1 MTQLPKLTP
10 LDATRRLQELAATD
24 PAMRNLAAAVVEP
37 SLIELHRAQLEAKL
51 GQEQVSAL
59 TELAVN
65 LQIEARGDERV
76 MAGLEALARQIAP
89 AGQVPDF
96 DRFYDGDAAPDA
108 PAAADPETA
117 PLAPALTWPVEEDS
131 SYKRRVHA
139 ITSQNGRILI
149 NGKPAKMFRDREVKD
164 GVTKEIYIHPDDP
177 GLLVKIYNSPASLEG
192 FERKNAKIEA
202 LGPLSAAGGA
212 PKLIEHGEAPV
223 QGKGLVYF
231 YVEELV
237 KGAKLLDLLIDNK
250 PLEEVKK
257 LFQRLIKAGLAL
269 LVPGPDQH
277 WLLSHIMIGQTPSG
291 GFRAYI
297 LGGTPERATAEE
309 LAAHYEML
317 LAVLYPGP
325 AEQKREAGGIAPPA
339 LSMDSLMRPPKLG
352 TSPEDADI
360 KAILITP
367 ALPDSLDSILKR
379 HKLEN
384 ASRDAATLRFES
396 PQAAATAASDLL
408 ADEEVA
414 QIKVHPAVK
423 DYVERRGA
431 RALAEILK
439 LLPISQKRNA
449 LILKIPALAYAKTE
463 SADVAEILALI
474 GPEEGKTPEIF
485 AKVPASAWQKLDR
498 GDIQSLIKRWVAVDY
513 KATSAAIMRS
523 WINAREEH
531 LVKTEAELTSLGE
544 MIKLL
549 PESDA
554 RDTAILN
561 IPASAYAQMESAQVA
576 EILGL
581 VRSDEKSTPKEVY
594 GKIPEPVWQK
604 LDGQNVQGL
613 MKKWVKIDYLNT
625 ASAIMRSWMNA
636 REDYLGKTEA
646 ELTSLGEMIKLLPE
660 SDARDTA
667 ILDIPAS
674 VYARMGSAQIAEILG
689 LVRAGEK
696 AAPKEVYGKIP
707 EPVWQ
712 KLDGQDVQGLMKKWV
727 KIDYLKTASVIM
739 RSWMNAREDYLG
751 KTKVEL
757 KGLGEMIG
765 LIRESETR
773 DAAILQIPASLY
785 ARMQSADA
793 AEILAL
799 VSLEAEKT
807 AGAIYNKVPQSA
819 WQQLDGQDVPG
830 LVKKWVAAG
839 YAGTASVIIQLWTN
853 AREEYL
859 GKTKTAQKNL
869 GEMIKLLPSSSA
881 AAILKIPAS
890 VYAQMESAQ
899 IAEILALVTP
909 EAEKTAGATYDK
921 VPQSAWQNL
930 SRQEVQSLIKRWLAV
945 DYKGTASA
953 IMQLWVNARKE
964 QPGKTEAELKN
975 LAEMIKLLPESN
987 SRDTAILKIT
997 ASVFAQMESA
1007 EAAAILALASL
1018 EAEKNAGTIYNKVPR
1033 SVWQKLDVQAV
1044 QSLIKQWLAARYSE
1058 TAFVIMQ
1065 LWMNAHQEQT
1075 GTEEAELK
1083 GLGEIIALLPA
1094 SAARNGVILTIP
1106 VSAYASMESAE
1117 AAAILDLVHPD
1128 GNTDPADVYRKIP
1141 EPVWQKL
1148 DGQAVRGLV
1157 KKWTQANREGPA
1169 FVIVQSWMNARQ
1181 DYLGKTEAELKT
1193 LVEMIK
1199 LIPECST
1206 RDAVILKIPAAVYAQ
1221 MKSADVAAI
1230 LALVRAKNDVETAGS
1245 YRNIPEPVWRRLE
1258 APDIQGLIKKWATAR
1273 YAATSSIIMQLWMNS
1288 RQEQPGKTEAELKS
1302 LGEIIKLIP
1311 ESTARNTVILAIP
1324 VSAYAQ
1330 MESAETAAILDLVW
1344 PDGNTDPAEI
1354 YRKIPEPV
1362 WQRLDGRDVPG
1373 LIEKWVTAGRVEPA
1387 SVIAQSWINARQDY
1401 LVKTDTDIKNLV
1413 ETIRLIPESPARDR
1427 AILNIPASVY
1437 AQMNSADVAAAMA
1450 LVHYDPKE
1458 LYSKIPKPVWRR
1470 MDGQDAQNL
1479 IKRWTVAGFA
1489 GVASLLMQFWIDS
1502 NQDRLGQAGATGE
1515 DLCEMAASLLLRQDS
1530 WWGVVLATKI
1540 SISAYAAMESRT
1552 IARLFHH
1559 SAPNAY
1565 EKFPKEAWLKMRLR
1579 DADWLIEQWTAAK
1592 QENMPDF
1599 IKTLWKAARQGNS
1612 GESTVKGKDLYA
1624 TLSVLPR
1631 SAQRDE
1637 LILKIRGVE
1646 FEAMESADIAAILRL
1661 VNPDANPDKMAAIFS
1676 RIPEEAWYR
1685 MNREDMEL
1693 LTKYWAE
1700 YDPTAAA
1707 SIAQLWIKAR
1717 Q

>member
-531 LVKTEAELTSLGE
+531 LV
-544 MIKLL
+544 
-549 PESDA
+549 
-554 RDTAILN
+554 
-561 IPASAYAQMESAQVA
+561 
-576 EILGL
+576 
-581 VRSDEKSTPKEVY
+581 
-594 GKIPEPVWQK
+594 
-604 LDGQNVQGL
+604 
-613 MKKWVKIDYLNT
+613 
-625 ASAIMRSWMNA
+625 
-636 REDYLGKTEA
+636 KTEA